1 MRKPTHAVTVHVPG
15 LPGAEYVWRR
25 RTVYVNKTEFNQI
38 RQWKI
43 KGWGSK
49 SAMVCWHCI
58 LIGSSITAPFDQ
70 LRTLTHC
77 LIKGKSLRGCEKPP
91 GASSCSLT
99 GA

>member
-43 KGWGSK
+43 TVWGSK
-49 SAMVCWHCI
+49 PAMVLALYPHRVI
-58 LIGSSITAPFDQ
+58 HHSTV
-70 LRTLTHC
+70 
-77 LIKGKSLRGCEKPP
+77 
-91 GASSCSLT
+91 
-99 GA
+99 

>member
-49 SAMVCWHCI
+49 SAMVLALYPHRVI
-58 LIGSSITAPFDQ
+58 HHSTV
-70 LRTLTHC
+70 
-77 LIKGKSLRGCEKPP
+77 
-91 GASSCSLT
+91 
-99 GA
+99 